1 MAPSMVDPDDCVSVY
16 SYTSSRFDDEDTED
30 GPSSE
35 EPFNQN
41 ELEEKLL
48 QAMESTFMK
57 AAKVRVSALEVIRKA
72 FSSRYLLDFVTERY
86 VLL

>member
-16 SYTSSRFDDEDTED
+16 SYCSSRFDEEDED
-30 GPSSE
+30 GPSTE

-41 ELEEKLL
+41 EFEEKLL

-57 AAKVRVSALEVIRKA
+57 AAKVRISALEAIRKA
-72 FSSRYLLDFVTERY
+72 FSSRYFSDFITERY
-86 VLL
+86 VIIP